1 MNFSFTNVSICQESK
16 KEVKNFMSQVT
27 KMKLADALEQILQ
40 NTSISKVTVLD
51 IVNISG
57 VSRQTFYNNFIDI
70 YDLVYWTHMVRT
82 KEAIDTFWENEDFC
96 QSFEMSIIIMRE
108 HKIFY
113 QQIIRKEGVNSFQR
127 LFAQQNIELSKVR
140 IKNVSDRKIDK
151 KIEFLL
157 ELYWYGTA
165 QMLVNWIENGMK
177 EKPKELAQLFYEG
190 LPLSLRHYW
199 SK

>member
-1 MNFSFTNVSICQESK
+1 
-16 KEVKNFMSQVT
+16 MSHVT

-40 NTSISKVTVLD
+40 NSSISKITVSD
-51 IVNISG
+51 IVNVSG

-70 YDLVYWTHMVRT
+70 YDLVYWTHVVRT
-82 KEAIDTFWENEDFC
+82 KEAVDTFWENEDFC
-96 QSFEMSIIIMRE
+96 QSFEMSTTIMKE
-108 HKIFY
+108 HKNFY

-140 IKNVSDRKIDK
+140 IKNVSDKKIDK
-151 KIEFLL
+151 KIEFVL

-177 EKPKELAQLFYEG
+177 EKPKELAKLFYEG
-190 LPLSLRHYW
+190 LPLSLRQYW